1 MTAVLG
7 SVRHRSATVALS
19 VAVGLYVLLGAT
31 EPLLH
36 HSDACH
42 ATTPWHCTACSLQM
56 TSSGVEDD
64 SLLQAIVLLPDAGKL
79 LPDTLPHNVAPLVTR
94 TNDRSP
100 PA

>member
-1 MTAVLG
+1 MTPVLG
-7 SVRHRSATVALS
+7 TVRRPGVTLVLGI
-19 VAVGLYVLLGAT
+19 AVGLYVLLGAA

-42 ATTPWHCTACSLQM
+42 ATTPWHCTACSLQI

-64 SLLQAIVLLPDAGKL
+64 ALVEAIVLLPDAGKL
-79 LPDTLPHNVAPLVTR
+79 LPDTLPRNLAPLVTR
-94 TNDRSP
+94 TNGRSP

>member
-1 MTAVLG
+1 MIAVLG
-7 SVRHRSATVALS
+7 CARRPSATTVLGI
-19 VAVGLYVLLGAT
+19 AVGLYVLLGAA

-64 SLLQAIVLLPDAGKL
+64 SLLQAIVLLPDVGKL
-79 LPDTLPHNVAPLVTR
+79 LPDTLPHSVAPLVTR
-94 TNDRSP
+94 TKDRSP